1 MVREK
6 QEWWRA
12 LIHINKFS
20 ACLSAVYKVSIKKK
34 LTGSLGLGAGLL
46 VLLMIF
52 YVLKDGFRY
61 GSAFICLSR
70 VQIWINAT

>member
-20 ACLSAVYKVSIKKK
+20 ACLSAVYKVSIKKINWK
-34 LTGSLGLGAGLL
+34 SGSGSRVAGIVNDFL
-46 VLLMIF
+46 F
-52 YVLKDGFRY
+52 PWNVLKDGFRS
-61 GSAFICLSR
+61 GSAFIYLSR
-70 VQIWINAT
+70 I

>member
-20 ACLSAVYKVSIKKK
+20 ACLSAVYKVSIKK
-34 LTGSLGLGAGLL
+34 SLGLGAGLL

-52 YVLKDGFRY
+52 LFPWNVLKDGFSS
-61 GSAFICLSR
+61 GSAFIYLPR
-70 VQIWINAT
+70 I